1 MPALVRCQGFYAP
14 ISQSTREL
22 MSDDFV
28 FMGPVVGPLNTQDYL
43 GTLGVFKICAK
54 HSVYD
59 YLPAA

>member
-1 MPALVRCQGFYAP
+1 
-14 ISQSTREL
+14 